1 MCSSDLN
8 GIKNQPGFSTFL
20 GYSLTKWILKIQ
32 EIIKTNNCNSLL
44 DFGCGKA
51 FLYKNKFKIGDKE
64 YTNLSDFWNLKNIY
78 LYDPGLEEYSD
89 YPKGKYDGIIC
100 TDVVEHIP
108 EDDVLNFIDELFKL
122 SNKFIF
128 VVIATMPASKYF
140 DDGKPIEESWIKRK
154 GSDEFSNLINYQ
166 DEYAKFAKRYSVG
179 QQSNFINVEMLN
191 EGIKQINKWGVD
203 NVYNYIKA
211 ISTKYFDMLDKSK
224 VWFEEDEYKIGRAH
238 V

>member
-1 MCSSDLN
+1 MNGFSKYYYEVIKKYKVFHEN

-64 YTNLSDFWNLKNIY
+64 FTNLSDFWNLKNIY

-140 DDGKPIEESWIKRK
+140 DDGKNIHLALKDQEEWKKIFL
-154 GSDEFSNLINYQ
+154 EFKKKYPDINQYI
-166 DEYAKFAKRYSVG
+166 YF
-179 QQSNFINVEMLN
+179 N
-191 EGIKQINKWGVD
+191 E
-203 NVYNYIKA
+203 
-211 ISTKYFDMLDKSK
+211 
-224 VWFEEDEYKIGRAH
+224 
-238 V
+238 

>member
-1 MCSSDLN
+1 MDGFSKYYYEVIKKYKVFHEN

-64 YTNLSDFWNLKNIY
+64 FTDLSDFWNLKNIY

-108 EDDVLNFIDELFKL
+108 EGDVINFIDELFKL

-140 DDGKPIEESWIKRK
+140 DDGKNIHLSLKDQEEWKKIFL
-154 GSDEFSNLINYQ
+154 EFKKKYPNINQYI
-166 DEYAKFAKRYSVG
+166 YF
-179 QQSNFINVEMLN
+179 N
-191 EGIKQINKWGVD
+191 E
-203 NVYNYIKA
+203 
-211 ISTKYFDMLDKSK
+211 
-224 VWFEEDEYKIGRAH
+224 
-238 V
+238 

>member
-1 MCSSDLN
+1 MNGFSKYYYEVIKKYKVFHEN

-64 YTNLSDFWNLKNIY
+64 FTNLSELWNLKNIY

-140 DDGKPIEESWIKRK
+140 DDGKNIHLSLKDQEEWKKIFL
-154 GSDEFSNLINYQ
+154 EFKKKYPNINQYI
-166 DEYAKFAKRYSVG
+166 YF
-179 QQSNFINVEMLN
+179 N
-191 EGIKQINKWGVD
+191 E
-203 NVYNYIKA
+203 
-211 ISTKYFDMLDKSK
+211 
-224 VWFEEDEYKIGRAH
+224 
-238 V
+238 

>member
-1 MCSSDLN
+1 MNGFSKYYYEVIKKYKAFHEN

-64 YTNLSDFWNLKNIY
+64 FTNLSDFWNLQNIY

-108 EDDVLNFIDELFKL
+108 ENDILNFIDELFKL

-140 DDGKPIEESWIKRK
+140 DDGKNIHLSLKDQEEWKKIFL
-154 GSDEFSNLINYQ
+154 EFKKKYPNINQYI
-166 DEYAKFAKRYSVG
+166 YF
-179 QQSNFINVEMLN
+179 N
-191 EGIKQINKWGVD
+191 E
-203 NVYNYIKA
+203 
-211 ISTKYFDMLDKSK
+211 
-224 VWFEEDEYKIGRAH
+224 
-238 V
+238 

>member
-1 MCSSDLN
+1 MNGFSKYYYEVIKKYKVFHEN

-64 YTNLSDFWNLKNIY
+64 FTNLSDFWNLKNIY

-140 DDGKPIEESWIKRK
+140 DDGKNIHLSLKNQEEWKKIFL
-154 GSDEFSNLINYQ
+154 EFKKKYPNINQYI
-166 DEYAKFAKRYSVG
+166 YF
-179 QQSNFINVEMLN
+179 N
-191 EGIKQINKWGVD
+191 E
-203 NVYNYIKA
+203 
-211 ISTKYFDMLDKSK
+211 
-224 VWFEEDEYKIGRAH
+224 
-238 V
+238 

>member
-1 MCSSDLN
+1 MDGFSKYYYDVIKKYKVFHEN

-20 GYSLTKWILKIQ
+20 GYSLTKWIFKIQ

-51 FLYKNKFKIGDKE
+51 FLYKNKFRIGDKE
-64 YTNLSDFWNLKNIY
+64 FRNLSDFWNLQNIY

-140 DDGKPIEESWIKRK
+140 DDGKNLHLSLKDQEEWKKIFL
-154 GSDEFSNLINYQ
+154 EFKQRYPDINQYI
-166 DEYAKFAKRYSVG
+166 YF
-179 QQSNFINVEMLN
+179 N
-191 EGIKQINKWGVD
+191 E
-203 NVYNYIKA
+203 
-211 ISTKYFDMLDKSK
+211 
-224 VWFEEDEYKIGRAH
+224 
-238 V
+238 

>member
-1 MCSSDLN
+1 MNGFSKYYYEVIKKYKVFHEN

-64 YTNLSDFWNLKNIY
+64 FTDLSDFWNLKNIY

-140 DDGKPIEESWIKRK
+140 DDGKNIHLTLKGQEEWKKIFL
-154 GSDEFSNLINYQ
+154 EF
-166 DEYAKFAKRYSVG
+166 KKRYP
-179 QQSNFINVEMLN
+179 NINQYIYFN
-191 EGIKQINKWGVD
+191 E
-203 NVYNYIKA
+203 
-211 ISTKYFDMLDKSK
+211 
-224 VWFEEDEYKIGRAH
+224 
-238 V
+238 

>member
-1 MCSSDLN
+1 MNGFSKYYYEVIKKYKVFHEN

-64 YTNLSDFWNLKNIY
+64 FTNLSDFWNLKNIY

-108 EDDVLNFIDELFKL
+108 ENDVLNFIDELFKL

-140 DDGKPIEESWIKRK
+140 DDGKNIHLSLKDQEEWKKIFL
-154 GSDEFSNLINYQ
+154 EFKKKYPNINQYI
-166 DEYAKFAKRYSVG
+166 YF
-179 QQSNFINVEMLN
+179 N
-191 EGIKQINKWGVD
+191 E
-203 NVYNYIKA
+203 
-211 ISTKYFDMLDKSK
+211 
-224 VWFEEDEYKIGRAH
+224 
-238 V
+238 

>member
-1 MCSSDLN
+1 MNGFSKYYYEVIKKYKVFHEN

-64 YTNLSDFWNLKNIY
+64 FSNLSDFWNLKNIY

-140 DDGKPIEESWIKRK
+140 DDGKNIHLSLKDQEEWKKIFL
-154 GSDEFSNLINYQ
+154 EFKKKYPNINQYI
-166 DEYAKFAKRYSVG
+166 YF
-179 QQSNFINVEMLN
+179 N
-191 EGIKQINKWGVD
+191 E
-203 NVYNYIKA
+203 
-211 ISTKYFDMLDKSK
+211 
-224 VWFEEDEYKIGRAH
+224 
-238 V
+238 